1 MFIRHNEHQMF
12 SSLSIVPTYAPQIFT
27 LERWWDSEYIQN
39 FYFKK
44 KIFTFQTIWVDF
56 TKYYTHF
63 LYLTLWCTF
72 SFFVNN
78 FQNSFSTFLMLNVRE
93 SSSFNG
99 HTIREKIN
107 DICLSSQEVEIEI
120 YQQIPIQREREIYTL
135 LLLTHVN
142 DCLLASQPQFSE
154 DCCNFRHCLL
164 MLVPSILQ
172 LHSS

>member
-1 MFIRHNEHQMF
+1 MNIKCFQVSPLYQHMPPKYLHLKGGE
-12 SSLSIVPTYAPQIFT
+12 IVNIFKIFT
-27 LERWWDSEYIQN
+27 LRRKFSLFKQFGWILQN
-39 FYFKK
+39 ITH
-44 KIFTFQTIWVDF
+44 IFFIW
-56 TKYYTHF
+56 H
-63 LYLTLWCTF
+63 WCTF

-78 FQNSFSTFLMLNVRE
+78 FQNSVSTFLMLNVRE

>member
-1 MFIRHNEHQMF
+1 MNIKCFQVSPLYQHMPPKYLHLKSGERVN
-12 SSLSIVPTYAPQIFT
+12 IFK
-27 LERWWDSEYIQN
+27 N
-39 FYFKK
+39 FTFKK

-78 FQNSFSTFLMLNVRE
+78 FQNSFSTFLMLHVRE

-99 HTIREKIN
+99 HTIRENIN
-107 DICLSSQEVEIEI
+107 VNDVSQVKGLRLRYINKF
-120 YQQIPIQREREIYTL
+120 QFKGREIY
-135 LLLTHVN
+135 VN
-142 DCLLASQPQFSE
+142 DCLLASQPQFSD